1 MNDKGDKKNKPALMM
16 PWQLQQESN
25 WTYKTELLR
34 IDYSVHPFSSF
45 THTHARI
52 GKYKKRNETT
62 IQAKVEETTTHL
74 QSRLQTSIQRKA
86 NVKYHESNHFLLIV
100 HRLCGR
106 SLSFLDTNDCLNFQD
121 WLLEER
127 KIVVIVLSLFWT
139 KRKLMGKIS
148 LLVFLAL
155 NRAMWFFTIVL
166 FW

>member
-1 MNDKGDKKNKPALMM
+1 MTTTARE
-16 PWQLQQESN
+16 QLNLQN
-25 WTYKTELLR
+25 WIASDRLFSTSILLF
-34 IDYSVHPFSSF
+34 H

-100 HRLCGR
+100 HWLCGR

-127 KIVVIVLSLFWT
+127 KIVVIMLSLFWT

-166 FW
+166 LIEELLESRDPFLGL